1 MTLRQIEKH
10 EPLTA
15 ATQKAGLRASFD
27 SFVVKQTFVFQIK
40 FSGKS
45 PTLRVAAKRYKQW

>member
-10 EPLTA
+10 GPLTA

-45 PTLRVAAKRYKQW
+45 PALRVAAKR